1 MSFGGLYNMELW
13 LAGLTL
19 VGLIGA
25 LVFSRVH
32 ATVLFLIAALFCLVA
47 GLVSI
52 DTFWSKTTNEGLVTL
67 VLLILCAVALERL
80 PWLGM
85 LSRLVDSPRLSWSVA
100 RIVAIAAPMSAVL
113 NNTAVVASLA
123 NVLRRSEYHA
133 SSRLLLPLS
142 YAAILGGTLT
152 LIGTST
158 NLIVSSF
165 LEDQRGVGLGFGD
178 FFVISAPV
186 VLLVGCLLVIL
197 ARRLP
202 TRENFEANETEYT
215 LEAEVDE
222 AGALVGKTVEV
233 AGLRALETLYLAEI
247 LRDGR
252 RIKPVS
258 PTDILLSGDRLV
270 FTGDVSDVAR
280 IDHVEG
286 LSTFAKREGLMQ
298 SELTEVL
305 VAPGSILDGRSAK
318 SLGFRAR
325 FNAAIV
331 AVQRDGQHVEG
342 RLGELPLRAGDLL
355 VLATGDDFAERKNLS
370 RNFILLSD
378 SLDVRLMDSAAG
390 FLATAALLVVIV
402 MAALGTIPLS
412 LGLLLLL
419 VGFWAADVVSVDD
432 LRRRFPFDIWILV
445 SSALVVADA
454 MIESQLVASLV
465 GSAMPLLSG
474 SPPFLGLVLVFVLTL
489 ILTELIT
496 NNAAAA
502 LMFPIGYALAE
513 ASGVDVMPFALAVA
527 FAASGSFLTPYGYA
541 TNLIVQ
547 NIAGYT
553 RGDYLR
559 FGYPITLAYT
569 VGVLAMLH
577 TVYFAPA

>member
-1 MSFGGLYNMELW
+1 MELL

-25 LVFSRVH
+25 LVFSRVS

-100 RIVAIAAPMSAVL
+100 KIVVIAAPMSAVL

-186 VLLVGCLLVIL
+186 VLLVGCLLVVL

-202 TRENFEANETEYT
+202 TRENFEVVETEYT
-215 LEAEVDE
+215 LEAEVDN
-222 AGALVGKTVEV
+222 AGALVGKTVDA

-252 RIKPVS
+252 KIKPVS
-258 PTDILLSGDRLV
+258 PSDILLSGDRLV

-280 IDHVEG
+280 IDQVEG

-331 AVQRDGQHVEG
+331 AVQRDGKHVEG

-355 VLATGDDFAERKNLS
+355 VLAPGDDFAERKNLS

-390 FLATAALLVVIV
+390 FVATAALLAVIV

-454 MIESQLVASLV
+454 MIESQFVANLV
-465 GSAMPLLSG
+465 GSVMPSLSG
-474 SPPFLGLVLVFVLTL
+474 SAPFLGLVIVFVLTL

-502 LMFPIGYALAE
+502 LMFPVGYALAE

-577 TVYFAPA
+577 TVYFAQA

>member
-1 MSFGGLYNMELW
+1 MELW
-13 LAGLTL
+13 LAALTL

-25 LVFSRVH
+25 LVFSRVN
-32 ATVLFLIAALFCLVA
+32 ATVLFLSAALFCLVA

-85 LSRLVDSPRLSWSVA
+85 LSRLIDSPRLYWSVTK
-100 RIVAIAAPMSAVL
+100 IVALTAPMSAVL

-186 VLLVGCLLVIL
+186 VLLVGCLLVVL

-202 TRENFEANETEYT
+202 ARENFEVVETEYT
-215 LEAEVDE
+215 LEAEVDNE
-222 AGALVGKTVEV
+222 GALVGKTVEV

-252 RIKPVS
+252 KIKPVS

-280 IDHVEG
+280 IDQVEG

-331 AVQRDGQHVEG
+331 AVQRDGKHVGG

-370 RNFILLSD
+370 RNFFLLSD
-378 SLDVRLMDSAAG
+378 SLDVRLLDSTAG
-390 FLATAALLVVIV
+390 FVATAALLAVIV
-402 MAALGTIPLS
+402 MAALEAIPLS

-454 MIESQLVASLV
+454 MIETQLVASLV
-465 GSAMPLLSG
+465 GSVMPLLSG
-474 SPPFLGLVLVFVLTL
+474 SAPFLGLVIVFVITL

-513 ASGVDVMPFALAVA
+513 ASGADVMPFALAVA

-559 FGYPITLAYT
+559 FGYPITLAYA

-577 TVYFAPA
+577 TVYFAQA

>member
-1 MSFGGLYNMELW
+1 MELW

-19 VGLIGA
+19 VGLIGT
-25 LVFSRVH
+25 LVFSRVN
-32 ATVLFLIAALFCLVA
+32 ATVLFLIAALFCLVS

-85 LSRLVDSPRLSWSVA
+85 LSRMVDAPRLSWSVA
-100 RIVAIAAPMSAVL
+100 KIVAIAAPMSAVL
-113 NNTAVVASLA
+113 NNTAVVAGLA

-165 LEDQRGVGLGFGD
+165 LEDRRGVGLGFGD

-186 VLLVGCLLVIL
+186 VLLVGCLLVLL

-202 TRENFEANETEYT
+202 TRANFEAVETEYT
-215 LEAEVDE
+215 LEAEVDGE
-222 AGALVGKTVEV
+222 GALVGRTVEE

-252 RIKPVS
+252 KIKSVS

-280 IDHVEG
+280 IDRVEG

-305 VAPGSILDGRSAK
+305 VAPGSILNGRSAK

-331 AVQRDGQHVEG
+331 AVQRDGKHVEG

-370 RNFILLSD
+370 RNFIVLSE
-378 SLDVRLMDSAAG
+378 SLDVRLMDPTTG
-390 FLATAALLVVIV
+390 FLATAALLAIIAL
-402 MAALGTIPLS
+402 AAWGAIPLS

-454 MIESQLVASLV
+454 MVESQFVESVV

-474 SPPFLGLVLVFVLTL
+474 SAPFLGLVIIFVLTL

-577 TVYFAPA
+577 TVYFASV

>member
-1 MSFGGLYNMELW
+1 MELW

-25 LVFSRVH
+25 LVFSRVN
-32 ATVLFLIAALFCLVA
+32 ATVLFLIAALFCLIS
-47 GLVSI
+47 GLVNI

-85 LSRLVDSPRLSWSVA
+85 LSRTVDSPRLSWSIA
-100 RIVAIAAPMSAVL
+100 KIVAIAAPMSAVL
-113 NNTAVVASLA
+113 NNTAVVAGLA

-165 LEDQRGVGLGFGD
+165 LEDRRGVGLGFGD

-186 VLLVGCLLVIL
+186 VLFVGLLLVVL

-202 TRENFEANETEYT
+202 TRENFEAIETEYT
-215 LEAEVDE
+215 LEAEVDSE
-222 AGALVGKTVEV
+222 GALVGRTVEE

-252 RIKPVS
+252 KIKPVS

-305 VAPGSILDGRSAK
+305 VAPGSILNGRSAK

-331 AVQRDGQHVEG
+331 AVQRDGKHIEG
-342 RLGELPLRAGDLL
+342 RLGELPLSAGDLL

-370 RNFILLSD
+370 RNFIVLSE
-378 SLDVRLMDSAAG
+378 SLDVRLMDPTAG
-390 FLATAALLVVIV
+390 FLATAALFAIIAL
-402 MAALGTIPLS
+402 AAWGAIPLS
-412 LGLLLLL
+412 LGLLFLL

-454 MIESQLVASLV
+454 MVESQFVESVV
-465 GSAMPLLSG
+465 GSAMPMLSG
-474 SPPFLGLVLVFVLTL
+474 SAPFLGLVIIFVLTL

-502 LMFPIGYALAE
+502 LMFPVGYALAE

-577 TVYFAPA
+577 TVYFAQG

>member
-1 MSFGGLYNMELW
+1 MELW

-25 LVFSRVH
+25 LVFSRAN

-80 PWLGM
+80 PWLGI
-85 LSRLVDSPRLSWSVA
+85 LSRLIDSPRLYWSVA
-100 RIVAIAAPMSAVL
+100 KIVALTAPMSAVL

-165 LEDQRGVGLGFGD
+165 LEDRRGVGLGFGD

-186 VLLVGCLLVIL
+186 VLLVGCLLVVL

-202 TRENFEANETEYT
+202 TRENFEAVETEYT

-222 AGALVGKTVEV
+222 EGALVGKTVEV

-252 RIKPVS
+252 KIKPVS

-280 IDHVEG
+280 IDQVEG

-331 AVQRDGQHVEG
+331 AVQRDGKHVEG

-370 RNFILLSD
+370 RNFFLLSD
-378 SLDVRLMDSAAG
+378 SLDVRLLDSTAG
-390 FLATAALLVVIV
+390 FVATTALLAVIV
-402 MAALGTIPLS
+402 MAALEAIPLS

-454 MIESQLVASLV
+454 MIESQLVANLV
-465 GSAMPLLSG
+465 GSAMPFLSG
-474 SPPFLGLVLVFVLTL
+474 SAPFVGLVIVFVLTL
-489 ILTELIT
+489 IFTELIT

-547 NIAGYT
+547 NVAGYT

-559 FGYPITLAYT
+559 FGYPITFAYA

-577 TVYFAPA
+577 TVYFAQA

>member
-1 MSFGGLYNMELW
+1 MELW

-25 LVFSRVH
+25 LVFSRVN
-32 ATVLFLIAALFCLVA
+32 ATVLFLIAALFCLIS
-47 GLVSI
+47 GLVNI

-85 LSRLVDSPRLSWSVA
+85 LSRTVDSPRLSWSIA
-100 RIVAIAAPMSAVL
+100 KIVAIAAPMSAVL
-113 NNTAVVASLA
+113 NNTAVVAGLA
-123 NVLRRSEYHA
+123 NVLRRSEFHA

-165 LEDQRGVGLGFGD
+165 LEDRRGVGLGFGD

-186 VLLVGCLLVIL
+186 VLFVGLLLVVL

-202 TRENFEANETEYT
+202 TRENFEAIETEYT
-215 LEAEVDE
+215 LEAEVDSE
-222 AGALVGKTVEV
+222 GALVGRTVEE

-252 RIKPVS
+252 KIKPVS

-305 VAPGSILDGRSAK
+305 VAPGSILNGRSAK

-331 AVQRDGQHVEG
+331 AVQRDGKHVEG
-342 RLGELPLRAGDLL
+342 RLGELPLSAGDLL

-370 RNFILLSD
+370 RNFIVLSE
-378 SLDVRLMDSAAG
+378 SLDVRLMDPTAG
-390 FLATAALLVVIV
+390 FLATAALFAIIAL
-402 MAALGTIPLS
+402 AAWGAIPLS
-412 LGLLLLL
+412 LGLLFLL

-445 SSALVVADA
+445 SSALVVAEA
-454 MIESQLVASLV
+454 MVESQFVESVV
-465 GSAMPLLSG
+465 GSAMPMLSG
-474 SPPFLGLVLVFVLTL
+474 SAPFLGLVIIFVLTL

-502 LMFPIGYALAE
+502 LMFPVGYALAE

-577 TVYFAPA
+577 TVYFAQV

>member
-1 MSFGGLYNMELW
+1 MP
-13 LAGLTL
+13 
-19 VGLIGA
+19 VGDPCTTIA
-25 LVFSRVH
+25 HSRK
-32 ATVLFLIAALFCLVA
+32 L
-47 GLVSI
+47 
-52 DTFWSKTTNEGLVTL
+52 E
-67 VLLILCAVALERL
+67 AV
-80 PWLGM
+80 
-85 LSRLVDSPRLSWSVA
+85 
-100 RIVAIAAPMSAVL
+100 
-113 NNTAVVASLA
+113 
-123 NVLRRSEYHA
+123 
-133 SSRLLLPLS
+133 
-142 YAAILGGTLT
+142 
-152 LIGTST
+152 
-158 NLIVSSF
+158 
-165 LEDQRGVGLGFGD
+165 
-178 FFVISAPV
+178 
-186 VLLVGCLLVIL
+186 
-197 ARRLP
+197 
-202 TRENFEANETEYT
+202 ETEYT

-222 AGALVGKTVEV
+222 KGALVGKTVEV

-252 RIKPVS
+252 KIKPVT

-280 IDHVEG
+280 IDQVEG
-286 LSTFAKREGLMQ
+286 LSTFAKREGLMK

-331 AVQRDGQHVEG
+331 AVQRDGKHVEG

-378 SLDVRLMDSAAG
+378 SLDVRLMDSKAG
-390 FLATAALLVVIV
+390 FLVTAALVAVIV
-402 MAALGTIPLS
+402 MAALGGISLS
-412 LGLLLLL
+412 LGLLILL

-454 MIESQLVASLV
+454 MIETELVASLV
-465 GSAMPLLSG
+465 GSAMPFLSG
-474 SPPFLGLVLVFVLTL
+474 NAPFVGLAIVFIITL

-547 NIAGYT
+547 NIAGYK

-569 VGVLAMLH
+569 VGVLAMLY
-577 TVYFAPA
+577 TVYFVQV

>member
-1 MSFGGLYNMELW
+1 MELW

-25 LVFSRVH
+25 LVFSRVS

-85 LSRLVDSPRLSWSVA
+85 LSRLVDSPRLYWSVA
-100 RIVAIAAPMSAVL
+100 KIVALTAPMSAVL

-186 VLLVGCLLVIL
+186 VLLVGFLLVVL

-202 TRENFEANETEYT
+202 TRENFEVVETEYT
-215 LEAEVDE
+215 LEAEVDNE
-222 AGALVGKTVEV
+222 GALVGKTVEV

-252 RIKPVS
+252 KIKPVA

-280 IDHVEG
+280 IDQVEG

-331 AVQRDGQHVEG
+331 AVQREGKHVEG

-378 SLDVRLMDSAAG
+378 SLDVRLMDSGAG
-390 FLATAALLVVIV
+390 FVATGALLAVIV
-402 MAALGTIPLS
+402 MAALEAIPLS

-465 GSAMPLLSG
+465 GLAMPLLFG
-474 SPPFLGLVLVFVLTL
+474 NAPFVGLVIVFVVTL

-569 VGVLAMLH
+569 VGILAMLH
-577 TVYFAPA
+577 TVYFAQA

>member
-1 MSFGGLYNMELW
+1 MDLW

-19 VGLIGA
+19 VSLIGA
-25 LVFSRVH
+25 LVFSRVS
-32 ATVLFLIAALFCLVA
+32 ATVLFLISALFCLVT
-47 GLVSI
+47 GLVSL
-52 DTFWSKTTNEGLVTL
+52 DTFWAKTTNQGLVTL

-85 LSRLVDSPRLSWSVA
+85 LSRVIDSPHLSMSVLK
-100 RIVAIAAPMSAVL
+100 IVAIAAPMSAVL

-133 SSRLLLPLS
+133 PSRLLLPLS

-165 LEDQRGVGLGFGD
+165 LEDQRGAGLGFGD

-186 VLLVGCLLVIL
+186 VIVVCFVLVVL

-202 TRENFEANETEYT
+202 IRENLEAVETQYT
-215 LEAEVDE
+215 LDAEVDVD
-222 AGALVGKTVEV
+222 GQLVGKTVEM

-258 PTDILLSGDRLV
+258 PTEILLSGDRLI
-270 FTGDVSDVAR
+270 FSGDVSDVAR
-280 IDHVEG
+280 LDQISG
-286 LSTFAKREGLMQ
+286 LSTFARRHGLMQ

-305 VAPGSILDGRSAK
+305 IAPGSILDGRTAK

-331 AVQRDGQHVEG
+331 AVQRDGKHVEG
-342 RLGELPLRAGDLL
+342 RVGELPLRTGDLL
-355 VLATGDDFAERKNLS
+355 VLATGEDFVERKNLS
-370 RNFILLSD
+370 RNFIVLSD
-378 SLDVRLMDSAAG
+378 SLDVRLMNPTTG
-390 FLATAALLVVIV
+390 FLATAALLTAIV
-402 MAALGTIPLS
+402 LAALGAIPLS

-419 VGFWAADVVSVDD
+419 AGFWACDVVSVDD

-445 SSALVVADA
+445 SSALVLADA
-454 MIESQLVASLV
+454 MIGSKLIGTVVGAVEPFLSESS
-465 GSAMPLLSG
+465 
-474 SPPFLGLVLVFVLTL
+474 PFLGVILIFLMTLT
-489 ILTELIT
+489 LTELIT

-502 LMFPIGYALAE
+502 LMFPVGYAVAQT
-513 ASGVDVMPFALAVA
+513 SGVDVMPFVLAVA

-547 NIAGYT
+547 NLAGYT

-559 FGYPITLAYT
+559 FGYPITLTYT
-569 VGVLAMLH
+569 IGVLAMLYA
-577 TVYFAPA
+577 VYFTQW

>member
-1 MSFGGLYNMELW
+1 MELW
-13 LAGLTL
+13 LAALTL

-25 LVFSRVH
+25 LVFSRVN
-32 ATVLFLIAALFCLVA
+32 ATVLFLSAALFCLVA

-85 LSRLVDSPRLSWSVA
+85 LSRLIDSPRLYWSVTK
-100 RIVAIAAPMSAVL
+100 IVALTAPMSAVL

-186 VLLVGCLLVIL
+186 VLLVGCLLVVL
-197 ARRLP
+197 VRRLP
-202 TRENFEANETEYT
+202 ARENFEVVETEYT
-215 LEAEVDE
+215 LEAEVDNE
-222 AGALVGKTVEV
+222 GALVGKTVEV

-252 RIKPVS
+252 KIKPVS

-280 IDHVEG
+280 IDQVEG

-331 AVQRDGQHVEG
+331 AVQRDGKHVGG

-370 RNFILLSD
+370 RNFFLLSD
-378 SLDVRLMDSAAG
+378 SLDVRLLDSTAG
-390 FLATAALLVVIV
+390 FVATAALLAVIV
-402 MAALGTIPLS
+402 MAALEAIPLS

-454 MIESQLVASLV
+454 MIETQLVASLV
-465 GSAMPLLSG
+465 GSVMPLLSG
-474 SPPFLGLVLVFVLTL
+474 SAPFLGLVIVFVITL

-513 ASGVDVMPFALAVA
+513 ASGADVMPFALAVA

-559 FGYPITLAYT
+559 FGYPITLAYA

-577 TVYFAPA
+577 TVYFAQA

>member
-1 MSFGGLYNMELW
+1 MELW

-25 LVFSRVH
+25 LVFSRVN
-32 ATVLFLIAALFCLVA
+32 ATVLFLIAALFCLIS
-47 GLVSI
+47 GLVNI

-85 LSRLVDSPRLSWSVA
+85 LSRTVDSPRLSWSIA
-100 RIVAIAAPMSAVL
+100 KIVAIAAPMSAVL
-113 NNTAVVASLA
+113 NNTAVVAGLA

-165 LEDQRGVGLGFGD
+165 LEDRRGVGLGFGD

-186 VLLVGCLLVIL
+186 VLFVGLLLVVL

-202 TRENFEANETEYT
+202 TRENFEAVETEYT
-215 LEAEVDE
+215 LEAEVDSE
-222 AGALVGKTVEV
+222 GALVGRTVEE

-252 RIKPVS
+252 KIKPVS

-305 VAPGSILDGRSAK
+305 VAPGSILNGRSAK

-331 AVQRDGQHVEG
+331 AVQRDGKHVEG
-342 RLGELPLRAGDLL
+342 RLGELPLSAGDLL

-370 RNFILLSD
+370 RNFIVLSE
-378 SLDVRLMDSAAG
+378 SLDVRLMDPTAG
-390 FLATAALLVVIV
+390 FLATAALFAIIAL
-402 MAALGTIPLS
+402 AAWGAIPLS

-445 SSALVVADA
+445 SSALVVAEA
-454 MIESQLVASLV
+454 MVESQFVESVV
-465 GSAMPLLSG
+465 GSAMPMLSG
-474 SPPFLGLVLVFVLTL
+474 SAPFLGLVIIFVLTL

-502 LMFPIGYALAE
+502 LMFPVGYALAE

-559 FGYPITLAYT
+559 FGYPITLAYS

-577 TVYFAPA
+577 TVYFAQG

>member
-1 MSFGGLYNMELW
+1 MDFW
-13 LAGLTL
+13 LASLTL
-19 VGLIGA
+19 VGLVTA
-25 LVFSRVH
+25 LIFTRVS
-32 ATVLFLIAALFCLVA
+32 ATVLFLIAALFCLVT

-67 VLLILCAVALERL
+67 ILLILCAVALERL
-80 PWLGM
+80 PWLGL
-85 LSRLVDSPRLSWSVA
+85 LSRVIDSPRLSLAVA
-100 RIVAIAAPMSAVL
+100 KIVAIAVPMSALL

-165 LEDQRGVGLGFGD
+165 LEDRRGSGLEFGD
-178 FFVISAPV
+178 FFTVSAPV
-186 VLLVGCLLVIL
+186 VLLLGCLLVLL

-202 TRENFEANETEYT
+202 TRENFDAIEAEYT
-215 LEAEVDE
+215 LEAEVD
-222 AGALVGKTVEV
+222 ADGALVGKTVEA

-247 LRDGR
+247 LRDDR
-252 RIKPVS
+252 TIKPVS
-258 PTDILLSGDRLV
+258 PREALLSGDRLV

-280 IDHVEG
+280 LDHVQG

-298 SELTEVL
+298 SDLTEVL

-331 AVQRDGQHVEG
+331 AVQRDGKHVEG

-355 VLATGDDFAERKNLS
+355 VLATGDDFATRKNLS
-370 RNFILLSD
+370 RNFILLSN
-378 SLDVRLMDSAAG
+378 SLDVRLMDSTSG
-390 FLATAALLVVIV
+390 FLATAALLAIIV
-402 MAALGTIPLS
+402 MAAWGAMPLS

-419 VGFWAADVVSVDD
+419 TGFWATDVVSVDD
-432 LRRRFPFDIWILV
+432 LRRRFPFDVWILV

-454 MIESQLVASLV
+454 MIESQLVEGLV
-465 GSAMPLLSG
+465 GSVM
-474 SPPFLGLVLVFVLTL
+474 PFLSNSTPFATLAILFVLTL
-489 ILTELIT
+489 TLTELVT

-502 LMFPIGYALAE
+502 IMFPIGYALAE
-513 ASGVDVMPFALAVA
+513 ASGMAVMPFVLAVA
-527 FAASGSFLTPYGYA
+527 FAASGSFLTPYGYG

-553 RGDYLR
+553 RGDYVR
-559 FGYPITLAYT
+559 FGAPITLTYT
-569 VGVLAMLH
+569 IGVLAMLY
-577 TVYFAPA
+577 TLYFVAE

>member
-1 MSFGGLYNMELW
+1 MEVW

-25 LVFSRVH
+25 LVFSRVN
-32 ATVLFLIAALFCLVA
+32 ATVLFLSAALFCLIA
-47 GLVSI
+47 GLVTI

-85 LSRLVDSPRLSWSVA
+85 LSRLIDSPRLYLSVA
-100 RIVAIAAPMSAVL
+100 KIVALTAPMSAVL

-165 LEDQRGVGLGFGD
+165 LEDQRGLGLGFGD

-186 VLLVGCLLVIL
+186 VLLVGCLLIVL

-202 TRENFEANETEYT
+202 TRENFEVVETEYT
-215 LEAEVDE
+215 LEAEVDRE
-222 AGALVGKTVEV
+222 GALVGKTVEV

-252 RIKPVS
+252 KIKPVA

-280 IDHVEG
+280 IDQVEG

-331 AVQRDGQHVEG
+331 AVQRDGKHVGG
-342 RLGELPLRAGDLL
+342 RLGELPLRSGDLL
-355 VLATGDDFAERKNLS
+355 VLATGDDFAQRKNLS

-378 SLDVRLMDSAAG
+378 SLDVRLMDSTAG
-390 FLATAALLVVIV
+390 FVATAALLAVIV
-402 MAALGTIPLS
+402 MAALEAIPLS

-465 GSAMPLLSG
+465 GSAMPFLSG
-474 SPPFLGLVLVFVLTL
+474 SAPFLGLVIVFVLTL

-577 TVYFAPA
+577 TVYFAQT

>member
-1 MSFGGLYNMELW
+1 MELW

-25 LVFSRVH
+25 LVFSRVS

-85 LSRLVDSPRLSWSVA
+85 LSRLVDSPRLYWSVA
-100 RIVAIAAPMSAVL
+100 KIVALTAPMSAVL

-186 VLLVGCLLVIL
+186 VLLVGFLLVVL

-202 TRENFEANETEYT
+202 TRENFEVVETEYT
-215 LEAEVDE
+215 LEAEVDNE
-222 AGALVGKTVEV
+222 GPLVGKTVEV

-252 RIKPVS
+252 KIKPVA

-280 IDHVEG
+280 IDQVEG

-331 AVQRDGQHVEG
+331 AVQREGKHVEG

-378 SLDVRLMDSAAG
+378 SLDVRLMDSSAG
-390 FLATAALLVVIV
+390 FVATGALLAVIV
-402 MAALGTIPLS
+402 MAALEAIPLS

-465 GSAMPLLSG
+465 GLAMPLLSG
-474 SPPFLGLVLVFVLTL
+474 AAPFLGLVIIFVLTL

-513 ASGVDVMPFALAVA
+513 ASGVDVIPFALAVA

-569 VGVLAMLH
+569 VGILAMLH
-577 TVYFAPA
+577 TVYFAQA

>member
-1 MSFGGLYNMELW
+1 MELW

-25 LVFSRVH
+25 LVFSRVN
-32 ATVLFLIAALFCLVA
+32 ATVLFLSAALFCLVA
-47 GLVSI
+47 DLVSI

-85 LSRLVDSPRLSWSVA
+85 LSRLIDSPRLSWSVA
-100 RIVAIAAPMSAVL
+100 KIVALTAPMSAVL

-186 VLLVGCLLVIL
+186 VLLVGCLLVVL

-202 TRENFEANETEYT
+202 TRENFEVVETEYT
-215 LEAEVDE
+215 LEAEVDNE
-222 AGALVGKTVEV
+222 GALVGKTVEV

-252 RIKPVS
+252 KIKPVA

-280 IDHVEG
+280 IDQVEG

-331 AVQRDGQHVEG
+331 AVQRDGKHVGG
-342 RLGELPLRAGDLL
+342 RLGELPLRSGDLL
-355 VLATGDDFAERKNLS
+355 VLATGDDFAQRKNLS

-378 SLDVRLMDSAAG
+378 SLDVRLMDSTAG
-390 FLATAALLVVIV
+390 FVATAALVAVIV
-402 MAALGTIPLS
+402 MAALEAIPLS

-465 GSAMPLLSG
+465 GSATPLLSG
-474 SPPFLGLVLVFVLTL
+474 SAPFLGLVIIFVLTL

-502 LMFPIGYALAE
+502 LMFPISYALAE

-577 TVYFAPA
+577 TVYFAQA

>member
-1 MSFGGLYNMELW
+1 MELW

-25 LVFSRVH
+25 LVFSRVN
-32 ATVLFLIAALFCLVA
+32 ATVLFLIAALFCLIS
-47 GLVSI
+47 GLVNI

-85 LSRLVDSPRLSWSVA
+85 LSRTVDSPRLSWSIA
-100 RIVAIAAPMSAVL
+100 KIVAIAAPMSAVL
-113 NNTAVVASLA
+113 NNTAVVAGLA

-165 LEDQRGVGLGFGD
+165 LEDRRGVGLGFGD

-186 VLLVGCLLVIL
+186 VLFVGLLLVVL

-202 TRENFEANETEYT
+202 TRENFEAVETEYT
-215 LEAEVDE
+215 LEAEVDSE
-222 AGALVGKTVEV
+222 GALVGRTVEE

-252 RIKPVS
+252 KIKPVS

-305 VAPGSILDGRSAK
+305 VAPGSILNGRSAK

-331 AVQRDGQHVEG
+331 AVQRDGKHVEG
-342 RLGELPLRAGDLL
+342 RLGELPLSTGDLL

-370 RNFILLSD
+370 RNFIVLSE
-378 SLDVRLMDSAAG
+378 SLDVRLMDPTAG
-390 FLATAALLVVIV
+390 FLATATLFAIIAL
-402 MAALGTIPLS
+402 AAWGAIPLS
-412 LGLLLLL
+412 LGLLFLL

-454 MIESQLVASLV
+454 MVESQFVESV
-465 GSAMPLLSG
+465 IGSAMPLLSG
-474 SPPFLGLVLVFVLTL
+474 SAPFLGLVIIFVLTL

-502 LMFPIGYALAE
+502 LMFPVGYALAE

-577 TVYFAPA
+577 TVYFAKG

>member
-1 MSFGGLYNMELW
+1 MELW

-25 LVFSRVH
+25 LVFSRVN
-32 ATVLFLIAALFCLVA
+32 ATVLFLSAALFCLIA
-47 GLVSI
+47 GLVTI

-85 LSRLVDSPRLSWSVA
+85 LSRLIDSPRLYLSVA
-100 RIVAIAAPMSAVL
+100 KIVALTAPMSAVL

-165 LEDQRGVGLGFGD
+165 LEDQRGLGLGFGD

-186 VLLVGCLLVIL
+186 VLLVGCLLIVL

-202 TRENFEANETEYT
+202 TRENFEVVETEYT
-215 LEAEVDE
+215 LEAEVDRE
-222 AGALVGKTVEV
+222 GALVGKTVEV

-252 RIKPVS
+252 KIKPVA

-280 IDHVEG
+280 IDQVEG

-305 VAPGSILDGRSAK
+305 VAPGSILHGRSAK

-331 AVQRDGQHVEG
+331 AVQRDGKHVGG
-342 RLGELPLRAGDLL
+342 RLGELPLRSGDLL
-355 VLATGDDFAERKNLS
+355 VLATGDDFAQRKNLS

-378 SLDVRLMDSAAG
+378 SLDVRLMDSTAG
-390 FLATAALLVVIV
+390 FVATAALLAVIV
-402 MAALGTIPLS
+402 MAALEAIPLS

-465 GSAMPLLSG
+465 GSAMPFLSG
-474 SPPFLGLVLVFVLTL
+474 SAPFLGLVIVFVLTL

-577 TVYFAPA
+577 TVYFAQT

>member
-1 MSFGGLYNMELW
+1 MELW
-13 LAGLTL
+13 LAALTL

-25 LVFSRVH
+25 LVFSRVN
-32 ATVLFLIAALFCLVA
+32 ATVLFLSAALFCLVA

-85 LSRLVDSPRLSWSVA
+85 LSRLIDSPRLYWSVTK
-100 RIVAIAAPMSAVL
+100 IVALTAPMSAVL

-186 VLLVGCLLVIL
+186 VLLVGCLLVFL

-202 TRENFEANETEYT
+202 ARENFEVVETEYT
-215 LEAEVDE
+215 LEAEVDSE
-222 AGALVGKTVEV
+222 GALVGKTVEI

-252 RIKPVS
+252 KIKPVS

-280 IDHVEG
+280 IDQVEG

-331 AVQRDGQHVEG
+331 AVQRDGKHVGG

-370 RNFILLSD
+370 RNFFLLSD
-378 SLDVRLMDSAAG
+378 SLDVRLLDSTAG
-390 FLATAALLVVIV
+390 FVATAALLAVIV
-402 MAALGTIPLS
+402 MAALEAIPLS

-454 MIESQLVASLV
+454 MIETQLIASLV
-465 GSAMPLLSG
+465 GSVMPLLSG
-474 SPPFLGLVLVFVLTL
+474 SAPFLGLVIVFVITL

-513 ASGVDVMPFALAVA
+513 ASGADVMPFALAVA

-559 FGYPITLAYT
+559 FGYPITLAYA
-569 VGVLAMLH
+569 VGILAMLH
-577 TVYFAPA
+577 TVYFAQA

>member
-1 MSFGGLYNMELW
+1 MDLW

-19 VGLIGA
+19 VSLIGA
-25 LVFSRVH
+25 LVFSRVS
-32 ATVLFLIAALFCLVA
+32 ATVLFLIAALFCLVT

-52 DTFWSKTTNEGLVTL
+52 ETFWEKTTNQGLVTL

-85 LSRLVDSPRLSWSVA
+85 LSRVIDSPHLSLSVA
-100 RIVAIAAPMSAVL
+100 KIVAIAVPMSAVL

-123 NVLRRSEYHA
+123 NVLRRSKYHA
-133 SSRLLLPLS
+133 PSRLLLPLS

-165 LEDQRGVGLGFGD
+165 LEDQRGEGLGFGD

-186 VLLVGCLLVIL
+186 VVLVCAVLVVL

-202 TRENFEANETEYT
+202 VRENLGAVETQYT
-215 LEAEVDE
+215 LDAEVEVD
-222 AGALVGKTVEV
+222 GQLVGKTVEI

-258 PTDILLSGDRLV
+258 PAEVLLSGDRLI

-280 IDHVEG
+280 LDQTSG
-286 LSTFAKREGLMQ
+286 LSTFARRHGLMQ

-305 VAPGSILDGRSAK
+305 IAPGSILDGRTAK

-331 AVQRDGQHVEG
+331 AVQRDGKHVEG
-342 RLGELPLRAGDLL
+342 RLGELSLRTGDLL
-355 VLATGDDFAERKNLS
+355 VLATGEDFVERKNLS
-370 RNFILLSD
+370 RNFIVLSD
-378 SLDVRLMDSAAG
+378 SLDVRLMNPTTG
-390 FLATAALLVVIV
+390 FLATAALLTAIV
-402 MAALGTIPLS
+402 LAALGAIPLS

-419 VGFWAADVVSVDD
+419 AGFWACDVVSVDD

-445 SSALVVADA
+445 SSALVLADA
-454 MIESQLVASLV
+454 MIGSKLIVTAVGAVEPFLSESS
-465 GSAMPLLSG
+465 
-474 SPPFLGLVLVFVLTL
+474 PFLGVILIFLMTL

-502 LMFPIGYALAE
+502 LMFPVGYAVAQT
-513 ASGVDVMPFALAVA
+513 SGVDVMPFVLAVA
-527 FAASGSFLTPYGYA
+527 FAACGSFLTPYGYA

-547 NIAGYT
+547 NLAGYT

-559 FGYPITLAYT
+559 FGYPITFTYT
-569 VGVLAMLH
+569 IGVLAMLYA
-577 TVYFAPA
+577 VYFTQG

>member
-1 MSFGGLYNMELW
+1 MELW

-25 LVFSRVH
+25 LVFSRVN
-32 ATVLFLIAALFCLVA
+32 ATVLFLIAALFCLLS
-47 GLVSI
+47 GLVNI

-85 LSRLVDSPRLSWSVA
+85 LSRTVDSPRLSWSIA
-100 RIVAIAAPMSAVL
+100 KIVAIAAPMSAVL
-113 NNTAVVASLA
+113 NNTAVVAGLA

-165 LEDQRGVGLGFGD
+165 LEDRRGVGLGFGD

-186 VLLVGCLLVIL
+186 VLLVGFLLVVL

-202 TRENFEANETEYT
+202 TRENFEAVESEYT
-215 LEAEVDE
+215 LEAEVDSE
-222 AGALVGKTVEV
+222 GALVGRTVEE

-252 RIKPVS
+252 KIKPVS
-258 PTDILLSGDRLV
+258 PTDILVSGDRLV

-280 IDHVEG
+280 IDRVEG

-305 VAPGSILDGRSAK
+305 VAPGSILNGRSAK

-331 AVQRDGQHVEG
+331 AVQRDGKHVEG

-370 RNFILLSD
+370 RNFIVLSE
-378 SLDVRLMDSAAG
+378 SLDVRLMDPTTG
-390 FLATAALLVVIV
+390 FLATAALLAIIAL
-402 MAALGTIPLS
+402 AAWGAIPLS

-454 MIESQLVASLV
+454 MVESQFVESVV

-474 SPPFLGLVLVFVLTL
+474 SAPFLGLVIIFVLTL

-569 VGVLAMLH
+569 VGILAMLH
-577 TVYFAPA
+577 TVYFA

>member
-1 MSFGGLYNMELW
+1 MELW

-19 VGLIGA
+19 VGLICA
-25 LVFSRVH
+25 LVFSRVN
-32 ATVLFLIAALFCLVA
+32 ATVLFLVAALSCLVN

-85 LSRLVDSPRLSWSVA
+85 LSRLIDSPRLYLSVA
-100 RIVAIAAPMSAVL
+100 KIVALTAPMSAVL

-123 NVLRRSEYHA
+123 NVLRRSEHHA

-202 TRENFEANETEYT
+202 TRENFEVVETEYT
-215 LEAEVDE
+215 LEAEVDRE
-222 AGALVGKTVEV
+222 GALVGKTVEV

-252 RIKPVS
+252 KIKPVA

-280 IDHVEG
+280 IDQVEG

-331 AVQRDGQHVEG
+331 AVQRDGKHVGG
-342 RLGELPLRAGDLL
+342 RLGELPLRSGDLL
-355 VLATGDDFAERKNLS
+355 VLATGDDFAQRKNLG

-378 SLDVRLMDSAAG
+378 SLDVRLMDSTAG
-390 FLATAALLVVIV
+390 FVATAALLAVIV
-402 MAALGTIPLS
+402 MAALEAIPLS

-465 GSAMPLLSG
+465 GSAMPFLSG
-474 SPPFLGLVLVFVLTL
+474 SAPFLGLVIVFVLTL

-513 ASGVDVMPFALAVA
+513 ASGIDVMPFALAVA

-577 TVYFAPA
+577 TVYFAQV

>member
-1 MSFGGLYNMELW
+1 MELW

-25 LVFSRVH
+25 LVFSRVN
-32 ATVLFLIAALFCLVA
+32 ATVLFLIAALFCLIS
-47 GLVSI
+47 GLVNI

-85 LSRLVDSPRLSWSVA
+85 LSRTVDSPRLSWSIA
-100 RIVAIAAPMSAVL
+100 KIVAIAAPMSAVL
-113 NNTAVVASLA
+113 NNTAVVAGLA

-165 LEDQRGVGLGFGD
+165 LEDRRGVGLGFGD

-186 VLLVGCLLVIL
+186 VLFVGLLLVVL

-202 TRENFEANETEYT
+202 TRENFEAIETEYT
-215 LEAEVDE
+215 LEAEVDSE
-222 AGALVGKTVEV
+222 GALVGRTVEE

-252 RIKPVS
+252 KIKPVS

-305 VAPGSILDGRSAK
+305 VAPGSILNGRSAK

-331 AVQRDGQHVEG
+331 AVQRDGKHVEG
-342 RLGELPLRAGDLL
+342 RLGELPLSAGDLL

-370 RNFILLSD
+370 RNFIVLSE
-378 SLDVRLMDSAAG
+378 SLDVRLMDPTAG
-390 FLATAALLVVIV
+390 FLATAALFAIIAL
-402 MAALGTIPLS
+402 AAWGAIPLS
-412 LGLLLLL
+412 LGLLFLL

-454 MIESQLVASLV
+454 MVESQFVESVV
-465 GSAMPLLSG
+465 GSAMPMLSG
-474 SPPFLGLVLVFVLTL
+474 SAPFLGLVIIFVLTL

-502 LMFPIGYALAE
+502 LMFPVGYALAE

-577 TVYFAPA
+577 TVYFAQG

>member
-1 MSFGGLYNMELW
+1 MELW

-19 VGLIGA
+19 VGLIGS
-25 LVFSRVH
+25 LVFSRVS

-85 LSRLVDSPRLSWSVA
+85 LSRLIDSPRLSWSVA
-100 RIVAIAAPMSAVL
+100 KIVAVAAPMSAVL

-165 LEDQRGVGLGFGD
+165 LEDQRGSGLGFGD

-202 TRENFEANETEYT
+202 TRETFEAAETEYT

-222 AGALVGKTVEV
+222 EGALVGKTVEA
-233 AGLRALETLYLAEI
+233 AGLRALETLYLAEV

-252 RIKPVS
+252 KIKPVS

-280 IDHVEG
+280 LDQVQG

-305 VAPGSILDGRSAK
+305 VVPGSILDGRSAK

-331 AVQRDGQHVEG
+331 AVQREGKHVEG

-355 VLATGDDFAERKNLS
+355 VLGTGDDFAERKNLS
-370 RNFILLSD
+370 RNFIVLSD
-378 SLDVRLMDSAAG
+378 SLDVRLMDSSAG
-390 FLATAALLVVIV
+390 LLATAALLAVIV
-402 MAALGTIPLS
+402 MAAWGAIPLS
-412 LGLLLLL
+412 VGLLLLL

-445 SSALVVADA
+445 SSALVLADA
-454 MIESQLVASLV
+454 MIESQFVATMVS
-465 GSAMPLLSG
+465 SAMPFLSG
-474 SPPFLGLVLVFVLTL
+474 SAPFLGLIIIFVLTL
-489 ILTELIT
+489 ILTELVT

-569 VGVLAMLH
+569 VGILAMLH
-577 TVYFAPA
+577 TVYFAQA

>member
-1 MSFGGLYNMELW
+1 MDFW
-13 LAGLTL
+13 LASLTL
-19 VGLIGA
+19 VGLVTA
-25 LVFSRVH
+25 LIFTRVS
-32 ATVLFLIAALFCLVA
+32 ATVLFLIAALFCLVT

-67 VLLILCAVALERL
+67 ILLILCAVALERL

-85 LSRLVDSPRLSWSVA
+85 LSRVIDSPRLSLAVA
-100 RIVAIAAPMSAVL
+100 KIVAIAVPMSALL

-165 LEDQRGVGLGFGD
+165 LEDRRGSGLEFGD
-178 FFVISAPV
+178 FFTVSAPV
-186 VLLVGCLLVIL
+186 VLLLGCLLVLL

-202 TRENFEANETEYT
+202 TRENFDAIEAEYT
-215 LEAEVDE
+215 LEAEVD
-222 AGALVGKTVEV
+222 ADGALVGKTVEA

-247 LRDGR
+247 LRDDR
-252 RIKPVS
+252 TIKPVS
-258 PTDILLSGDRLV
+258 PREALLSGDRLV

-280 IDHVEG
+280 LDHVQG

-298 SELTEVL
+298 SDLTEVL

-331 AVQRDGQHVEG
+331 AVQRDGKHVEG

-355 VLATGDDFAERKNLS
+355 VLATGDDFATRKNLS
-370 RNFILLSD
+370 RNFILLSN
-378 SLDVRLMDSAAG
+378 SVDVRLMDSTSG
-390 FLATAALLVVIV
+390 FLATAALLAIIV
-402 MAALGTIPLS
+402 MAAWGAMPLS

-419 VGFWAADVVSVDD
+419 TGFWATDVVSVDD

-454 MIESQLVASLV
+454 MIESQLVEGLV
-465 GSAMPLLSG
+465 GSVMPFLSN
-474 SPPFLGLVLVFVLTL
+474 SPPFAALAILFVLTL
-489 ILTELIT
+489 ILTELVT

-502 LMFPIGYALAE
+502 IMFPIGYALAE
-513 ASGVDVMPFALAVA
+513 ASGMAVMPFVLAVA

-553 RGDYLR
+553 RGDYVR
-559 FGYPITLAYT
+559 FGAPITLTYT
-569 VGVLAMLH
+569 IGVLAMLY
-577 TVYFAPA
+577 TLYFVAE

>member
-1 MSFGGLYNMELW
+1 MELW

-25 LVFSRVH
+25 LVFSRVN
-32 ATVLFLIAALFCLVA
+32 ATVLFLIAALFCLIS
-47 GLVSI
+47 GLVNI

-85 LSRLVDSPRLSWSVA
+85 LSRTVDSPRLSWSIA
-100 RIVAIAAPMSAVL
+100 KIVAIAAPMSAVL
-113 NNTAVVASLA
+113 NNTAVVAGLA

-165 LEDQRGVGLGFGD
+165 LEDRRGVGLGFGD

-186 VLLVGCLLVIL
+186 VLFVGLLLVVL

-202 TRENFEANETEYT
+202 TRENFEAVETEYT
-215 LEAEVDE
+215 LEAEVDSE
-222 AGALVGKTVEV
+222 GALVGRTVEE

-252 RIKPVS
+252 KIKPVS

-305 VAPGSILDGRSAK
+305 VAPGSILNGRSAK

-331 AVQRDGQHVEG
+331 AVQRDGKHVEG
-342 RLGELPLRAGDLL
+342 RLGELPLSAGDLL

-370 RNFILLSD
+370 RNFIVLSE
-378 SLDVRLMDSAAG
+378 SLDVRLMDPTAG
-390 FLATAALLVVIV
+390 FLATAALFAIIAL
-402 MAALGTIPLS
+402 AAWGAIPLS

-454 MIESQLVASLV
+454 MVESQFVESV
-465 GSAMPLLSG
+465 IGSAMPLLSG
-474 SPPFLGLVLVFVLTL
+474 SAPFLGLVIIFVLTL

-502 LMFPIGYALAE
+502 LMFPVGYALAE

-559 FGYPITLAYT
+559 FGYPIALVYT

-577 TVYFAPA
+577 TIYFAQG

>member
-1 MSFGGLYNMELW
+1 MELW

-25 LVFSRVH
+25 LVFSRVN
-32 ATVLFLIAALFCLVA
+32 ATVLFLIAALFCLIS
-47 GLVSI
+47 GLVNI

-85 LSRLVDSPRLSWSVA
+85 LSRTVDSPRLSWSIA
-100 RIVAIAAPMSAVL
+100 KIVAIAAPMSAVL
-113 NNTAVVASLA
+113 NNTAVVAGLA

-165 LEDQRGVGLGFGD
+165 LEDRRGVGLGFGD

-186 VLLVGCLLVIL
+186 VLFVGLLLVVL

-202 TRENFEANETEYT
+202 TRENFEAVETEYT
-215 LEAEVDE
+215 LEAEVDSE
-222 AGALVGKTVEV
+222 GALVGRTVEE

-252 RIKPVS
+252 KIKPVS

-305 VAPGSILDGRSAK
+305 VAPGSILNGRSAK

-331 AVQRDGQHVEG
+331 AVQRDGKHVEG
-342 RLGELPLRAGDLL
+342 RLGELPLSAGDLL

-370 RNFILLSD
+370 RNFIVLSE
-378 SLDVRLMDSAAG
+378 SLDVRLMDPTAG
-390 FLATAALLVVIV
+390 FLATAALFAII
-402 MAALGTIPLS
+402 ALSAWGAIPLS

-454 MIESQLVASLV
+454 MVESQFVESVV

-474 SPPFLGLVLVFVLTL
+474 SAPFLGLVIIFVLTL

-502 LMFPIGYALAE
+502 LMFPVGYALAE

-577 TVYFAPA
+577 TVYFAQV

>member
-1 MSFGGLYNMELW
+1 MDFW
-13 LAGLTL
+13 LASLTL
-19 VGLIGA
+19 VGLVTA
-25 LVFSRVH
+25 LIFTRVS
-32 ATVLFLIAALFCLVA
+32 ATVLFLIAALFCLVT

-67 VLLILCAVALERL
+67 ILLILCAVALERL

-85 LSRLVDSPRLSWSVA
+85 LSRVIDSPRLSLAVA
-100 RIVAIAAPMSAVL
+100 KIVAIAVPMSALL

-165 LEDQRGVGLGFGD
+165 LEDRRGSGLEFGD
-178 FFVISAPV
+178 FFTVSAPV
-186 VLLVGCLLVIL
+186 ILLLGCLLVLL

-202 TRENFEANETEYT
+202 TRENFDAIEAEYT
-215 LEAEVDE
+215 LEAEVD
-222 AGALVGKTVEV
+222 ADGALVGKTVEA

-247 LRDGR
+247 LRDDR
-252 RIKPVS
+252 TIKPVS
-258 PTDILLSGDRLV
+258 PREALLSGDRLV

-280 IDHVEG
+280 LDHVQG

-298 SELTEVL
+298 SDLTEVL

-331 AVQRDGQHVEG
+331 AVQRDGKHVEG

-355 VLATGDDFAERKNLS
+355 VLATGDDFATRKNLS
-370 RNFILLSD
+370 RNFILLSN
-378 SLDVRLMDSAAG
+378 SLDVRLMDSTSG
-390 FLATAALLVVIV
+390 FLATAALLAIIV
-402 MAALGTIPLS
+402 MAAWGAMPLS

-419 VGFWAADVVSVDD
+419 TGFWATDVVSVDD

-454 MIESQLVASLV
+454 MIESQLVEGLV
-465 GSAMPLLSG
+465 GSVM
-474 SPPFLGLVLVFVLTL
+474 PFLSNSTPFTALAILFVLTL
-489 ILTELIT
+489 ILTELVT

-502 LMFPIGYALAE
+502 IMFPIGYALAE
-513 ASGVDVMPFALAVA
+513 ASGMAVMPFVLAVA

-559 FGYPITLAYT
+559 FGAPITLTYT
-569 VGVLAMLH
+569 IGVLAMLY
-577 TVYFAPA
+577 TLYFAAK

>member
-1 MSFGGLYNMELW
+1 MELW

-25 LVFSRVH
+25 LVFSRVS

-85 LSRLVDSPRLSWSVA
+85 LSRLVDSPRLYWSVA
-100 RIVAIAAPMSAVL
+100 KIVALTAPMSAVL

-186 VLLVGCLLVIL
+186 VLLVGFLLVVL

-202 TRENFEANETEYT
+202 TRENFEVVETEYT
-215 LEAEVDE
+215 LEAEVDNE
-222 AGALVGKTVEV
+222 GALVGKTVEV

-252 RIKPVS
+252 KIKPVA

-280 IDHVEG
+280 IDQVEG

-331 AVQRDGQHVEG
+331 AVQREGKHVEG

-378 SLDVRLMDSAAG
+378 SLDVRLMDSSAG
-390 FLATAALLVVIV
+390 FVATGALLAVIV
-402 MAALGTIPLS
+402 MAALEAIPLS

-465 GSAMPLLSG
+465 GLAMPLLSG
-474 SPPFLGLVLVFVLTL
+474 NAPFVGLVIVFVITL

-513 ASGVDVMPFALAVA
+513 ASGVDVIPFALAVA

-569 VGVLAMLH
+569 VGILAMLH
-577 TVYFAPA
+577 TVYFAQA

>member
-1 MSFGGLYNMELW
+1 MDIW

-25 LVFSRVH
+25 LVFSRVS

-100 RIVAIAAPMSAVL
+100 KIVVIAAPMSAVL

-165 LEDQRGVGLGFGD
+165 LEDRRGGGLGFGD
-178 FFVISAPV
+178 FFFISAPV

-202 TRENFEANETEYT
+202 TRENFEAVETEYT

-222 AGALVGKTVEV
+222 EGALVGKTVEV

-252 RIKPVS
+252 KIKPVS

-280 IDHVEG
+280 IDQVEG
-286 LSTFAKREGLMQ
+286 LSTFAKREGLMK

-331 AVQRDGQHVEG
+331 AVQRDGKHVEG

-378 SLDVRLMDSAAG
+378 SLDVRLMDSKAG
-390 FLATAALLVVIV
+390 FLATAALVAVIV
-402 MAALGTIPLS
+402 MAALGAIPLS

-454 MIESQLVASLV
+454 MIETQLVASLV
-465 GSAMPLLSG
+465 GSVMPLLSG
-474 SPPFLGLVLVFVLTL
+474 SAPFLGLVIVFVITL

-513 ASGVDVMPFALAVA
+513 ASGADVMPFALAVA

-577 TVYFAPA
+577 AIYFAQV

>member
-1 MSFGGLYNMELW
+1 MELW

-25 LVFSRVH
+25 LVFSRVN
-32 ATVLFLIAALFCLVA
+32 ATVLFLIAALFCLIS
-47 GLVSI
+47 GLVNI

-85 LSRLVDSPRLSWSVA
+85 LSRTVDSPRLSWSIA
-100 RIVAIAAPMSAVL
+100 KIVAIAAPMSAVL
-113 NNTAVVASLA
+113 NNTAVVAGLA

-165 LEDQRGVGLGFGD
+165 LEDRRGVGLGFGD

-186 VLLVGCLLVIL
+186 VLFVGLLLVVL

-202 TRENFEANETEYT
+202 TRENFEAVETEYT
-215 LEAEVDE
+215 LEAEVDSE
-222 AGALVGKTVEV
+222 GALVGRTVEE

-252 RIKPVS
+252 KIKPVS

-305 VAPGSILDGRSAK
+305 VAPGSILNGRSAK

-331 AVQRDGQHVEG
+331 AVQRDGKHVEG
-342 RLGELPLRAGDLL
+342 RLGELPLSAGDLL

-370 RNFILLSD
+370 RNFIVLSE
-378 SLDVRLMDSAAG
+378 SLDVRLMDPTAG
-390 FLATAALLVVIV
+390 FLATAALFAIIAL
-402 MAALGTIPLS
+402 AAWGAIPLS

-454 MIESQLVASLV
+454 MVESQFVESV
-465 GSAMPLLSG
+465 IGSAMPLLSG
-474 SPPFLGLVLVFVLTL
+474 SAPFLGLVIIFVLTL

-502 LMFPIGYALAE
+502 LMFPVGYALAE

-577 TVYFAPA
+577 TVYFAQG

>member
-1 MSFGGLYNMELW
+1 MDFW
-13 LAGLTL
+13 LASLTL
-19 VGLIGA
+19 VGLVTA
-25 LVFSRVH
+25 LIFTRVS
-32 ATVLFLIAALFCLVA
+32 ATVLFLIAALFCLVT

-67 VLLILCAVALERL
+67 ILLILCAVALERL

-85 LSRLVDSPRLSWSVA
+85 LSRVIDSPRLSLAVA
-100 RIVAIAAPMSAVL
+100 KIVAIAVPMSALL

-123 NVLRRSEYHA
+123 NVLRRSEYHT

-165 LEDQRGVGLGFGD
+165 LEDRRGSGLEFGD
-178 FFVISAPV
+178 FFTVSAPV
-186 VLLVGCLLVIL
+186 VLLLGCLLVLL

-202 TRENFEANETEYT
+202 TRENFGAIEAEYT
-215 LEAEVDE
+215 LEAEVD
-222 AGALVGKTVEV
+222 ADGALVGKTVEA

-247 LRDGR
+247 LRGDR
-252 RIKPVS
+252 TIKPVS
-258 PTDILLSGDRLV
+258 PREALLSSDRLV

-280 IDHVEG
+280 LDHVQG

-298 SELTEVL
+298 SDLTEVL

-331 AVQRDGQHVEG
+331 AVQRDGKQVEG

-355 VLATGDDFAERKNLS
+355 VLATGDDFATRKNLS
-370 RNFILLSD
+370 RNFILLSN
-378 SLDVRLMDSAAG
+378 SLDVRLMDSTSG
-390 FLATAALLVVIV
+390 FLATAALLATIV
-402 MAALGTIPLS
+402 MAAWGAMPLS
-412 LGLLLLL
+412 LGFLLLLT
-419 VGFWAADVVSVDD
+419 GFWATDVVSVDD

-454 MIESQLVASLV
+454 MIESQLVEGLV
-465 GSAMPLLSG
+465 GSVMPLLSN
-474 SPPFLGLVLVFVLTL
+474 STPFAALAILFVLTL
-489 ILTELIT
+489 ILTELVT

-502 LMFPIGYALAE
+502 IMFPIGYALAE
-513 ASGVDVMPFALAVA
+513 ASGMAVMPFVLAVA

-559 FGYPITLAYT
+559 FGAPITLTYT
-569 VGVLAMLH
+569 IGVLAMLY
-577 TVYFAPA
+577 TLYFVAE

>member
-1 MSFGGLYNMELW
+1 MELW

-25 LVFSRVH
+25 LVFSRVS
-32 ATVLFLIAALFCLVA
+32 ATVLFLIAALLCLVS
-47 GLVSI
+47 GLVNI

-85 LSRLVDSPRLSWSVA
+85 LSRTVDSPRLSRSIA
-100 RIVAIAAPMSAVL
+100 KIVAIAAPMSAVL
-113 NNTAVVASLA
+113 NNTAVVAGLA

-165 LEDQRGVGLGFGD
+165 LEDRRGVGLGFGD

-186 VLLVGCLLVIL
+186 VLFVGFLLVVL

-202 TRENFEANETEYT
+202 TRENFEAVETEYT
-215 LEAEVDE
+215 LEAEVDSE
-222 AGALVGKTVEV
+222 GALVGRTVEE

-252 RIKPVS
+252 KIKPVS
-258 PTDILLSGDRLV
+258 PTDTLLSGDRLV

-305 VAPGSILDGRSAK
+305 VAPGSILNGRSAK

-331 AVQRDGQHVEG
+331 AVQRDGKHVEG

-370 RNFILLSD
+370 RNFIVLSE
-378 SLDVRLMDSAAG
+378 SLDVRLMDPSAG
-390 FLATAALLVVIV
+390 FIATAALLAIIAL
-402 MAALGTIPLS
+402 AAWGAIPLS
-412 LGLLLLL
+412 LGLLFLL

-454 MIESQLVASLV
+454 MVESQFVESV
-465 GSAMPLLSG
+465 IGSAMPLLSG
-474 SPPFLGLVLVFVLTL
+474 SEPFLGLVVIFVLTL

-502 LMFPIGYALAE
+502 LMFPVGYALAE

-577 TVYFAPA
+577 TVYFARG

>member
-1 MSFGGLYNMELW
+1 MELW

-25 LVFSRVH
+25 LVFSRVS

-100 RIVAIAAPMSAVL
+100 KIVVIAAPMSAVL

-186 VLLVGCLLVIL
+186 VLLVGCLLVVL

-202 TRENFEANETEYT
+202 TRENFEVVETEYT

-222 AGALVGKTVEV
+222 GGALVGKTVEV

-252 RIKPVS
+252 KIKPVA

-305 VAPGSILDGRSAK
+305 VAPGSILNGRSAK

-331 AVQRDGQHVEG
+331 AVQRDGKHVEG
-342 RLGELPLRAGDLL
+342 RLGELPLSAGDLL

-370 RNFILLSD
+370 RNFIVLSD
-378 SLDVRLMDSAAG
+378 SLDVRLMDPTAG
-390 FLATAALLVVIV
+390 FLATAALFAIIAL
-402 MAALGTIPLS
+402 AAWGAIPLS
-412 LGLLLLL
+412 LGLLFLL

-454 MIESQLVASLV
+454 MVESQFVESV
-465 GSAMPLLSG
+465 IGSAMPLLSG
-474 SPPFLGLVLVFVLTL
+474 SAPFLGLVIIFVLTL

-502 LMFPIGYALAE
+502 LMFPVGYALAE
-513 ASGVDVMPFALAVA
+513 ASGIDVMPFALAVA

-577 TVYFAPA
+577 TVYFAQV

>member
-1 MSFGGLYNMELW
+1 MELW

-25 LVFSRVH
+25 LVFSRVN
-32 ATVLFLIAALFCLVA
+32 ATVLFLIAALFCLIS
-47 GLVSI
+47 GLVNI

-85 LSRLVDSPRLSWSVA
+85 LSRTVDSPRLSWSIA
-100 RIVAIAAPMSAVL
+100 KIVAIAAPMSAVL
-113 NNTAVVASLA
+113 NNTAVVAGLA
-123 NVLRRSEYHA
+123 NVLRCSEYHA

-165 LEDQRGVGLGFGD
+165 LEDRRGVGLGFGD

-186 VLLVGCLLVIL
+186 VLFVGLLLVVL

-202 TRENFEANETEYT
+202 TRENFEAVETEYT
-215 LEAEVDE
+215 LEAEVDSE
-222 AGALVGKTVEV
+222 GALVGRTVEE

-252 RIKPVS
+252 KIKPVS

-305 VAPGSILDGRSAK
+305 VAPGSILNGRSAK

-331 AVQRDGQHVEG
+331 AVQRDGNHVEG
-342 RLGELPLRAGDLL
+342 SLGELPLSAGDLL

-370 RNFILLSD
+370 RNFIVLSE
-378 SLDVRLMDSAAG
+378 SLDVRLMDPTAG
-390 FLATAALLVVIV
+390 FLATAALFAIIAL
-402 MAALGTIPLS
+402 AAWGAIPLS

-454 MIESQLVASLV
+454 MVESQFVESVV

-474 SPPFLGLVLVFVLTL
+474 SAPFLGLVIIFVLTL

-502 LMFPIGYALAE
+502 LMFPVGYALAE

-577 TVYFAPA
+577 TVYFAQG